1 MNHPGICP
9 RHAIRLLA
17 VCASTALGACAETG
31 DTLRPMAQMSPLELV
46 GLMVQSIPED
56 RILGTVE
63 DVVLTPAREPVQ
75 LVVASG
81 APVHPVKRHVT
92 LDSGQLRYSAE
103 RQALILTGMTAD
115 QFDALFATPAGTASP
130 SAPDRIPGNPA
141 AATNWSRATAPR

>member
-1 MNHPGICP
+1 MNHPRIP
-9 RHAIRLLA
+9 PSPAFRLLA
-17 VCASTALGACAETG
+17 ACALAALGACAETG
-31 DTLRPMAQMSPLELV
+31 DTQRSISQMSPLELV

-81 APVHPVKRHVT
+81 SPVHPVKRQVT
-92 LDSGQLRYSAE
+92 LDTGQLRYSGE
-103 RQALILTGMTAD
+103 RQALVLTDMTAD
-115 QFDALFATPAGTASP
+115 QFEALFPPPALVMSP

-141 AATNWSRATAPR
+141 DATNWNRATAPR